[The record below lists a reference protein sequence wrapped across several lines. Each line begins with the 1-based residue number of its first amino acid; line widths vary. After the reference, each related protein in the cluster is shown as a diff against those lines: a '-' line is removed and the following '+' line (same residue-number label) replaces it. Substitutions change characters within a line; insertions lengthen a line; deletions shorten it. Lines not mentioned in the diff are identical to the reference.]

1 MKNLKKIV
9 DELAVI
15 VGPES
20 VLTEGDALSRYRVDE
35 VAPKAVVLPRDT
47 NQVSQVVQVAK
58 REDLALVPW
67 GSGTKMAM
75 GNPPKR
81 LDLVVCTSR
90 MNHIK
95 DVDTANLTI
104 TAEAG
109 VKFRDIQARLA
120 TQEDRCYLPLEDLVT
135 AGDEAICSDRSHSG
149 CFLPIDPPHANAATI
164 GGIVSANTAGARR
177 LLYRLPRDSVLG
189 VRFVTS
195 GGEICGSGGKTVKNV
210 SGYDVPKLV
219 VGSMGSLG
227 ILCEM
232 TFKLLPLPEAL
243 ETVLIAF
250 GTFSDASA
258 FVEQI
263 SETSLLPASLDL
275 LSQSAYSRVADGVF
289 KFEPDAYV
297 AALALEG
304 FGQAVRRMSAEI
316 PRLAVASGA
325 RSHAVLR
332 EGQHRSFWLAV
343 SDRLPAQDFGPLKAK
358 LNYPLS
364 EWKGIV
370 ESAEGVLSGARIDYT
385 LQVHA
390 GSGVCLINLLIGQ
403 GEGGAA
409 DKAVG
414 ALNDLL
420 SLCREVKGNLVI
432 QQAPTPIKGRL
443 KVWGEA
449 GSDFAVMKRIKMHI
463 DPAGIM
469 SPGRFVGGL

>member
-1 MKNLKKIV
+1 VKNLKKIV
-9 DELAVI
+9 DELTDI

-20 VLTEGDALSRYRVDE
+20 ALTEADALSEYRVDE
-35 VAPKAVVLPRDT
+35 IAPKVVVLPRDT
-47 NQVSQVVQVAK
+47 NQVAQVVQVSK
-58 REDLALVPW
+58 REKLAVVPW
-67 GSGTKMAM
+67 GNGTKMAM
-75 GNPPKR
+75 GNPPER

-104 TAEAG
+104 TVEAG

-135 AGDEAICSDRSHSG
+135 EGDETICSDRSHSG

-177 LLYRLPRDSVLG
+177 LLYRPPRDSVLG
-189 VRFVTS
+189 VRFVTP

-210 SGYDVPKLV
+210 SGYDVSKLT

-227 ILCEM
+227 ILSEM
-232 TFKLLPLPEAL
+232 TFKLLPLPEAM
-243 ETVLIAF
+243 ETLLITF
-250 GTFSDASA
+250 GTFAEASV
-258 FVEQI
+258 FLERV
-263 SETSLLPASLDL
+263 SETTLLPASLDL
-275 LSQSAYSRVADGVF
+275 LGQRAYRHVADGAF
-289 KFEPDAYV
+289 DIEPDAYI
-297 AALALEG
+297 AAVALEG
-304 FGQAVRRMSAEI
+304 FGQAVKRMNAEI
-316 PRLAVASGA
+316 LSLATAGGA

-332 EGQHRSFWLAV
+332 
-343 SDRLPAQDFGPLKAK
+343 
-358 LNYPLS
+358 
-364 EWKGIV
+364 
-370 ESAEGVLSGARIDYT
+370 

-390 GSGVCLINLLIGQ
+390 GSGVCLVNLLIGQ
-403 GEGGAA
+403 GDGGAT
-409 DKAVG
+409 DKAVN

-420 SLCREVKGNLVI
+420 TLCRGVKGNLVI

-449 GSDFAVMKRIKMHI
+449 GSDFAVMKRIKTQI

>member
-1 MKNLKKIV
+1 VKNLKKIV
-9 DELAVI
+9 DELTDI

-20 VLTEGDALSRYRVDE
+20 ALTEADALSEYRVDE
-35 VAPKAVVLPRDT
+35 IAPKVVVLPRDT
-47 NQVSQVVQVAK
+47 NQVAQVVQVSK
-58 REDLALVPW
+58 REKLAVVPW
-67 GSGTKMAM
+67 GNGTKMAM
-75 GNPPKR
+75 GNPPER

-104 TAEAG
+104 TVEAG

-135 AGDEAICSDRSHSG
+135 EGDETICSDRSHSG

-177 LLYRLPRDSVLG
+177 LLYRPPRDSVLG
-189 VRFVTS
+189 VRFVTP

-210 SGYDVPKLV
+210 SGYDVSKLT

-227 ILCEM
+227 ILSEM
-232 TFKLLPLPEAL
+232 TFKLLPLPEAM
-243 ETVLIAF
+243 ETLLITF
-250 GTFSDASA
+250 GTFAEASV
-258 FVEQI
+258 FLERV
-263 SETSLLPASLDL
+263 SETTLLPASLDL
-275 LSQSAYSRVADGVF
+275 LGQRAYRHVADGAF
-289 KFEPDAYV
+289 DIEPDAYI
-297 AALALEG
+297 AAVALEG
-304 FGQAVRRMSAEI
+304 FGQAVKRMNAEI
-316 PRLAVASGA
+316 LSLATAGGA

-332 EGQHRSFWLAV
+332 EEHHRSFWLAV
-343 SDRLPAQDFGPLKAK
+343 SDRLAAEDCGPLKAK

-370 ESAEGVLSGARIDYT
+370 ESAEGVLSDAHIDYT

-390 GSGVCLINLLIGQ
+390 GSGVCLVNLLIGQ
-403 GEGGAA
+403 GDGGAT
-409 DKAVG
+409 DKAVN

-420 SLCREVKGNLVI
+420 TLCRGVKGNLVI

-449 GSDFAVMKRIKMHI
+449 GSDFAVMKRIKTQI

>member
-1 MKNLKKIV
+1 VKDFKDIV
-9 DELAVI
+9 DELAAI

-20 VLTEGDALSRYRVDE
+20 VLTEADALSRYRVDE
-35 VAPKAVVLPRDT
+35 IVPKVVALPRDT
-47 NQVSQVVQVAK
+47 DQVAQVVQVAK

-104 TAEAG
+104 TVEAG

-135 AGDEAICSDRSHSG
+135 EQDEAICSDRSHSG
-149 CFLPIDPPHANAATI
+149 CFLPIDPPHANTATI
-164 GGIVSANTAGARR
+164 GGIISANTAGARR
-177 LLYRLPRDSVLG
+177 LLYRLPRDSMLG
-189 VRFVTS
+189 VRFVTP

-210 SGYDVPKLV
+210 SGYDVSKLA

-232 TFKLLPLPEAL
+232 TFKLLPLPEAM
-243 ETVLIAF
+243 ETLLISF
-250 GTFSDASA
+250 GTFADASA
-258 FVEQI
+258 FLEQV
-263 SETSLLPASLDL
+263 SETTLLPASLDL
-275 LSQSAYSRVADGVF
+275 MSRRAYGHVANGAFDL
-289 KFEPDAYV
+289 KPDAYI
-297 AALALEG
+297 AAVALEG
-304 FGQAVRRMSAEI
+304 FGQAVKRMNTEI
-316 PRLAVASGA
+316 LSLATASGA

-332 EGQHRSFWLAV
+332 EEQHRSFWLAV
-343 SDRLPAQDFGPLKAK
+343 SDRLAAEDAGPLKAK

-370 ESAEGVLSGARIDYT
+370 ESAEEILSDAHIDYT
-385 LQVHA
+385 LQAHA

-403 GEGGAA
+403 GDRGATE
-409 DKAVG
+409 KAVN

-420 SLCREVKGNLVI
+420 PLCRGVKGNLVI
-432 QQAPTPIKGRL
+432 QQAPTPIKERL
-443 KVWGEA
+443 KVWGET
-449 GSDFAVMKRIKMHI
+449 GSGFAVMKRIKSQI

-469 SPGRFVGGL
+469 SPGRFVGSL